1 MTVLP
6 VQPTIAKNIH
16 KHIYPES
23 RCTGRCTSQQIPV
36 YRRCSSRVPKQI
48 PVLYSVAP
56 VLPPCIQCIQTDTTN
71 HIVLRIRY
79 TLTTSRNPSVRFDIE
94 SGKIKCMLEDIKI
107 DYVTVG
113 NYSIVNPNEG
123 HPLPEHYQI
132 TVTVH
137 SAVGKL
143 HHHAEGVTS
152 GQFAFE
158 AEEDKDHMACFTA
171 IKHEP
176 PVNISVDFTW
186 SYGMLTGDWTN
197 VAKKGSAMEIEL
209 KKMQDMVGSIH
220 IEMFL
225 LRRRFQN
232 NISSSCVAAS
242 SE

>member
-1 MTVLP
+1 MELGLVIFILTPPFLS
-6 VQPTIAKNIH
+6 TI
-16 KHIYPES
+16 
-23 RCTGRCTSQQIPV
+23 CQ
-36 YRRCSSRVPKQI
+36 
-48 PVLYSVAP
+48 
-56 VLPPCIQCIQTDTTN
+56 
-71 HIVLRIRY
+71 
-79 TLTTSRNPSVRFDIE
+79 SVRFDIE

-107 DYVTVG
+107 DSVTVG

-158 AEEDKDHMACFTA
+158 AEKDKDHMACFIA

-197 VAKKGSAMEIEL
+197 VAKKGSQIYMIFSSLVRLPGSSCMNYLKAMEIEL

-225 LRRRFQN
+225 LRRRQQETVEQTKKT
-232 NISSSCVAAS
+232 IQQLVT
-242 SE
+242 